1 MSSRP
6 SWKQPEQ
13 FTKETTETVD
23 DVETGATV
31 LGLHFM
37 YQPIQE
43 RQASTMSNTPS
54 FLQNNNSVVRLVSPP
69 PPNSKVI
76 LILVWIPWHWL

>member
-1 MSSRP
+1 M
-6 SWKQPEQ
+6 
-13 FTKETTETVD
+13 D

-69 PPNSKVI
+69 PPNTVK
-76 LILVWIPWHWL
+76 LQWLKHLLDYENMFETGVVRANEC